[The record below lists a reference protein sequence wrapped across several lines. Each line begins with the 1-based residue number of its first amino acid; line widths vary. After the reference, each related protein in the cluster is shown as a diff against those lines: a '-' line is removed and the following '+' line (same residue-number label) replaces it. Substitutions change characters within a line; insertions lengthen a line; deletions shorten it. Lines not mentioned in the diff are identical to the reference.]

1 MAKRKTQPACSLKGT
16 CDWPA
21 CGCAPPATLKQLVST
36 LTEADGRAFL
46 RAYECEGQK
55 WENLLYALQLG
66 AEKGNWIVHSYG

>member
-1 MAKRKTQPACSLKGT
+1 M
-16 CDWPA
+16 
-21 CGCAPPATLKQLVST
+21 ST